1 MVTIDPKA
9 IPLGRM
15 HSYLQSTVIP
25 RPIAFASTVDDQGH
39 PNLSP
44 FSFYN
49 TFGSHPPTLVFSPSR
64 RVRDNTTKHTLHN
77 VLSVPEV
84 VIHVVSYA
92 MVEQASLASCEYP
105 QGVNEFIKAG
115 FTEVPSTKV
124 RPPRIAE
131 APIAMECVVRQ
142 VVELGKEGGAGNLVV
157 CEVVLMHIREEVLDG
172 DGKID
177 PMKLD
182 AVARL
187 GGDQYL
193 RMIPGS
199 IFTVPKP
206 NDKLGIG
213 FDRLPA
219 AIRNSDVLTGN
230 ELARLANIEVLP
242 SAESVLM
249 FSQQKDVQSAIAGG
263 ESSVHRFAKA
273 LLEQGRVADAWKVLL
288 VNSAN

>member
-1 MVTIDPKA
+1 MVTIDPKD

-219 AIRNSDVLTGN
+219 EIRNSDVLTGN
-230 ELARLANIEVLP
+230 DLARLANIEVLP

-249 FSQQKDVQSAIAGG
+249 FSQHKDVQSAIAGG
-263 ESSVHRFAKA
+263 ESAVHRFAKA
-273 LLEQGRVADAWKVLL
+273 LLEQGRVADAWRVLL

>member
-9 IPLGRM
+9 IPLGKM

-25 RPIAFASTVDDQGH
+25 RPIAFASTVDEQGR

-49 TFGSHPPTLVFSPSR
+49 TFGSHPPTIVFSPSR

-77 VLSVPEV
+77 VLAVPEV
-84 VIHVVSYA
+84 VVHVVNFS

-105 QGVNEFIKAG
+105 QGVNEFVKAG
-115 FTEVPSTKV
+115 FTEVPSVKV

-157 CEVVLMHIREEVLDG
+157 CEVLLIHIKDEVLDN

-199 IFTVPKP
+199 IFNVPKP

-213 FDRLPA
+213 FDLLPS
-219 AIRNSDVLTGN
+219 AIKNSSVLTGN
-230 ELARLANIEVLP
+230 DLARLANIETLP
-242 SAESVLM
+242 SPELVAAFGKE
-249 FSQQKDVQSAIAGG
+249 KDVQSVLAGG
-263 ESSVHRFAKA
+263 VIAIHRYAKT
-273 LLEQGRVADAWKVLL
+273 LLEQGQVADAWKVLL
-288 VNSAN
+288 TKQED

>member
-1 MVTIDPKA
+1 MVTIDPKLISLA
-9 IPLGRM
+9 RM

-25 RPIAFASTVDDQGH
+25 RPIAFASTVDEQGC

-77 VLSVPEV
+77 VLAVPEV
-84 VIHVVSYA
+84 VVHVVSYP

-115 FTEVPSTKV
+115 FTEVPSLKV

-131 APIAMECVVRQ
+131 APIAMECFVRQ

-157 CEVVLMHIREEVLDG
+157 CEVILMHIKDEVLDI

-177 PMKLD
+177 ALKLD

-199 IFTVPKP
+199 IFNVPKP

-213 FDRLPA
+213 FDRLPLG
-219 AIRNSDVLTGN
+219 IRNSSVLTGN
-230 ELARLANIEVLP
+230 DLARLANIETLP
-242 SAESVLM
+242 SADVVAA
-249 FSQQKDVQSAIAGG
+249 FSKEEGVQSAIAGG
-263 ESSVHRFAKA
+263 VAATHRYAKT
-273 LLEQGRVADAWKVLL
+273 LLEQGRISDAWKVLL
-288 VNSAN
+288 IKPEN

>member
-1 MVTIDPKA
+1 MVTIDPKE

-25 RPIAFASTVDDQGH
+25 RPIAFASTVDEQGR

-84 VIHVVSYA
+84 VIHVVSYP

-105 QGVNEFIKAG
+105 QGVNEFVKAG
-115 FTEVPSTKV
+115 FTEVKSVKV

-142 VVELGKEGGAGNLVV
+142 VVELGQEGGAGNLVV
-157 CEVVLMHIREEVLDG
+157 CEVVLMHIKDEVLDQ

-213 FDRLPA
+213 FDRLPD
-219 AIRNSDVLTGN
+219 RVKNSSVLTGN
-230 ELARLANIEVLP
+230 DLARLANIETLP
-242 SAESVLM
+242 SSEMVAG
-249 FSQQKDVQSAIAGG
+249 FSEERDVQSAMAGG
-263 ESSVHRFAKA
+263 DIAIHRYAKA

-288 VNSAN
+288 IKPKN

>member
-1 MVTIDPKA
+1 MVTIDPKD

-92 MVEQASLASCEYP
+92 MVEQTSLASCEYP

-213 FDRLPA
+213 FDHLPA

-230 ELARLANIEVLP
+230 DLARLANIGELP
-242 SAESVLM
+242 SAESVMM
-249 FSQQKDVQSAIAGG
+249 FSQQKDVQSVVAGG
-263 ESSVHRFAKA
+263 ESAVHRFAKA
-273 LLEQGRVADAWKVLL
+273 LLEQGRVADAWRVLL
-288 VNSAN
+288 VKSAN

>member
-1 MVTIDPKA
+1 MVIIDPQQ

-15 HSYLQSTVIP
+15 HGYLQSTVIP
-25 RPIAFASTVDDQGH
+25 RPIAFASTIDDQGR

-77 VLSVPEV
+77 VQTVPEV
-84 VIHVVSYA
+84 VIHVVNYA

-105 QGVNEFIKAG
+105 AGVNEFVKAG
-115 FTEVPSTKV
+115 FTEAPSVKV

-131 APIAMECVVRQ
+131 APVAMECVVRQ
-142 VVELGKEGGAGNLVV
+142 VVELGQEGGAGNLVI
-157 CEVVLMHIREEVLDG
+157 CEIVLMHIREDVLDV

-193 RMIPGS
+193 RMVPGS
-199 IFTVPKP
+199 VFTVPKP
-206 NDKLGIG
+206 NDKLGMG
-213 FDRLPA
+213 FDRLPVA
-219 AIRNSDVLTGN
+219 VRNSTVLTGN
-230 ELARLANIEVLP
+230 DLARLANQEVLP
-242 SAESVLM
+242 SAADVNALG
-249 FSQQKDVQSAIAGG
+249 QQAEVRSALAGG
-263 ESSVHRFAKA
+263 TLAIHRMAKSF
-273 LLEQGRVADAWKVLL
+273 LEQGRVADAWKVLL
-288 VNSAN
+288 MDK

>member
-1 MVTIDPKA
+1 MVTIDPKD

-115 FTEVPSTKV
+115 FTEMPSTKV

-219 AIRNSDVLTGN
+219 AIRNSNVLTGN
-230 ELARLANIEVLP
+230 DLARLANIEVLP
-242 SAESVLM
+242 STESVLA
-249 FSQQKDVQSAIAGG
+249 FSQQNEVQSAVAGG
-263 ESSVHRFAKA
+263 ESSVHRFAKV

-288 VNSAN
+288 INPVN

>member
-1 MVTIDPKA
+1 MVTIDPKE

-25 RPIAFASTVDDQGH
+25 RPIAFASTVDEQGR

-84 VIHVVSYA
+84 VIHVVSYP

-105 QGVNEFIKAG
+105 QGVNEFVKAG
-115 FTEVPSTKV
+115 FTEVKSVKV

-142 VVELGKEGGAGNLVV
+142 VVELGQEGGAGNLVV
-157 CEVVLMHIREEVLDG
+157 CEVVLMHIKDEVLDQ

-213 FDRLPA
+213 FDRLPD
-219 AIRNSDVLTGN
+219 RVKNSSVLTGN
-230 ELARLANIEVLP
+230 DLARLANIETLP
-242 SAESVLM
+242 SSEIVAGFREER
-249 FSQQKDVQSAIAGG
+249 DVQSALAGG
-263 ESSVHRFAKA
+263 VIAIHRYAKA

-288 VNSAN
+288 INPEN

>member
-1 MVTIDPKA
+1 MVTIDPKE
-9 IPLGRM
+9 IPFGRM

-25 RPIAFASTVDDQGH
+25 RPIAFASTVDEQGR

-84 VIHVVSYA
+84 VIHVVSYP

-105 QGVNEFIKAG
+105 QGVNEFVKAG
-115 FTEVPSTKV
+115 FTEVKSVKV

-157 CEVVLMHIREEVLDG
+157 CEVVLMHIKDEVLDQ

-213 FDRLPA
+213 FDRLPD
-219 AIRNSDVLTGN
+219 RVKNSSVLTGN
-230 ELARLANIEVLP
+230 DLARLANIESLP
-242 SAESVLM
+242 SSEMVAGFREER
-249 FSQQKDVQSAIAGG
+249 DVQSAMAGG
-263 ESSVHRFAKA
+263 DIAIHRYAKA

-288 VNSAN
+288 IKSEN

>member
-1 MVTIDPKA
+1 MVTIDPKE
-9 IPLGRM
+9 IPFGRM

-25 RPIAFASTVDDQGH
+25 RPIAFASTVDEQGR

-84 VIHVVSYA
+84 VIHVVSYP

-105 QGVNEFIKAG
+105 QGVNEFVKAG
-115 FTEVPSTKV
+115 FTEVKSVKV

-157 CEVVLMHIREEVLDG
+157 CEVVLMHIKDEVLDQ

-213 FDRLPA
+213 FDRLPD
-219 AIRNSDVLTGN
+219 RVKNSSVLTGN
-230 ELARLANIEVLP
+230 DLARLANIESLP
-242 SAESVLM
+242 SSEMVAGFREER
-249 FSQQKDVQSAIAGG
+249 DVQSAMAGG
-263 ESSVHRFAKA
+263 DIAIHRYAKA

-288 VNSAN
+288 INPEN